1 MDLVDFEKSISYNFK
16 DKKLLKT
23 ALTHVSYA
31 YENKNESNERIEF
44 LGDAVLELAISKY
57 LYKSMPNLSEGEMTK
72 VRAAVVCEKSLL
84 EVAKRHNFGDFLYLR
99 KK

>member
-1 MDLVDFEKSISYNFK
+1 MDLTSFEENIGYNFK

-31 YENKNESNERIEF
+31 YENKNISNERIEF
-44 LGDAVLELAISKY
+44 LGDAVLELVISKH
-57 LYKSMPNLSEGEMTK
+57 LYKTKTQLSEGEMTK

-84 EVAKRHNFGDFLYLR
+84 DVAKKHNFGSFLYLR
-99 KK
+99 

>member
-1 MDLVDFEKSISYNFK
+1 MELVNFEENIGYSFK
-16 DKKLLKT
+16 NKKLLKT

-31 YENKNESNERIEF
+31 YENKSISNERIEF
-44 LGDAVLELAISKY
+44 LGDAVLELVISKY

-72 VRAAVVCEKSLL
+72 VRASVVCERSLL
-84 EVAKRHNFGDFLYLR
+84 EVAKKHNFGDFLYLR